1 MSTTTENS
9 NDRLIDFREV
19 YQHLGLRSKT
29 AHTALEYAR
38 RGLIEQVRL
47 TSRTYRYTLSSV
59 LRLAKGELVAADAQD
74 RERARRELARLQEG
88 LVPHE

>member
-1 MSTTTENS
+1 MKQIRFIFTNMSTTTENS

-59 LRLAKGELVAADAQD
+59 LRLANGNVRK
-74 RERARRELARLQEG
+74 
-88 LVPHE
+88 